1 MQHRVL
7 DGVVGEI
14 VMKLLIHYLKN
25 EKKKK
30 NNCKVV
36 GEIAKTVQRAWLTRT
51 LS

>member
-30 NNCKVV
+30 T
-36 GEIAKTVQRAWLTRT
+36 TVK
-51 LS
+51 